1 MESKNGSQ
9 YAQNYDV
16 IVKWLADALR
26 GQTLE
31 AIGVKTGR
39 IEEVFNFEPVDLAVR
54 AGRVDVMLRDEH
66 GNLFHLEEQ
75 RNLLLSDLYRFAAYH
90 FLGVKQ
96 WGPNITDIVLAS
108 GDVYSGEKVATTRSG
123 KYEPIVIDFSQR
135 DGRKRL
141 AEIRRM
147 VEEGDF
153 DNWLELVFLPL
164 FGRETGAD
172 RAELVERVIR
182 FETELFHAKRLS
194 SKILAATLI
203 MSNKLIDK
211 ERIKELWEE
220 IKMLDVLE
228 VAREK
233 GMEEGMVEGMEAG
246 KTLGIREG
254 KTLGMVEMLLKAV
267 LEKFGVIPPK
277 VSIQIKNID
286 NKDAIDTLFS
296 QVFRCADMAAFENV
310 LRQVVADDDE
320 KKPS

>member
-39 IEEVFNFEPVDLAVR
+39 IEEVFNFEPVDIAVR

-75 RNLLLSDLYRFAAYH
+75 RNLSLSDLYRSAAYH
-90 FLGVKQ
+90 FLGAKQ
-96 WGPNITDIVLAS
+96 WGANITDIVLAS
-108 GDVYSGEKVATTRSG
+108 GDVYSGEKVVTTRSG

-164 FGRETGAD
+164 FG
-172 RAELVERVIR
+172 
-182 FETELFHAKRLS
+182 
-194 SKILAATLI
+194 
-203 MSNKLIDK
+203 
-211 ERIKELWEE
+211 
-220 IKMLDVLE
+220 
-228 VAREK
+228 
-233 GMEEGMVEGMEAG
+233 
-246 KTLGIREG
+246 
-254 KTLGMVEMLLKAV
+254 
-267 LEKFGVIPPK
+267 
-277 VSIQIKNID
+277 
-286 NKDAIDTLFS
+286 KDH
-296 QVFRCADMAAFENV
+296 RRGPGRNG
-310 LRQVVADDDE
+310 
-320 KKPS
+320 

>member
-1 MESKNGSQ
+1 
-9 YAQNYDV
+9 
-16 IVKWLADALR
+16 
-26 GQTLE
+26 
-31 AIGVKTGR
+31 
-39 IEEVFNFEPVDLAVR
+39 
-54 AGRVDVMLRDEH
+54 
-66 GNLFHLEEQ
+66 
-75 RNLLLSDLYRFAAYH
+75 
-90 FLGVKQ
+90 
-96 WGPNITDIVLAS
+96 
-108 GDVYSGEKVATTRSG
+108 VYSGEKVVVTRSG

-135 DGRKRL
+135 DGRERL

-164 FGRETGAD
+164 FGRETGAA

-233 GMEEGMVEGMEAG
+233 GMEEGIEAG
-246 KTLGIREG
+246 KTLGIQEG
-254 KTLGMVEMLLKAV
+254 KTLGIQEGKTLGAVETHHKLLLNAIY
-267 LEKFGVIPPK
+267 EKFGLAPLRIAD
-277 VSIQIKNID
+277 QIKKIENQ
-286 NKDAIDTLFS
+286 NVLDTLFS

-310 LRQVVADDDE
+310 LRQVVADNDE
-320 KKPS
+320 TQGAF

>member
-39 IEEVFNFEPVDLAVR
+39 IEEVFNFEPVDIAVR

-90 FLGVKQ
+90 FLGAKQ
-96 WGPNITDIVLAS
+96 WGANITDIVLAS
-108 GDVYSGEKVATTRSG
+108 GDVYFGGKVVTTRSG

-164 FGRETGAD
+164 FGKETGAA
-172 RAELVERVIR
+172 RAEMVERVIR

-233 GMEEGMVEGMEAG
+233 GMEEG
-246 KTLGIREG
+246 KTLGA
-254 KTLGMVEMLLKAV
+254 VENSHKLLLSAIS
-267 LEKFGVIPPK
+267 EKFGFMLPRIAD
-277 VSIQIKNID
+277 QIRKIENQ
-286 NKDAIDTLFS
+286 DTLHDLHC
-296 QVFRCADMAAFENV
+296 QVFRRADMAAFEDV

>member
-1 MESKNGSQ
+1 MENKNGTQ
-9 YAQNYDV
+9 CAQNYDA

-39 IEEVFNFEPVDLAVR
+39 IEEVFGFEPVDIAVR

-66 GNLFHLEEQ
+66 GNIFHLEEQ
-75 RNLLLSDLYRFAAYH
+75 RNLLLSDLYRSAAYH
-90 FLGVKQ
+90 FLGAKQ
-96 WGPNITDIVLAS
+96 WGANITDIVLAS
-108 GDVYSGEKVATTRSG
+108 GDVYSGEKIVTTRSG

-147 VEEGDF
+147 VEEGNF

-164 FGRETGAD
+164 CGRETGAA
-172 RAELVERVIR
+172 RAEMVERVIR

-194 SKILAATLI
+194 ANILAATLV

-220 IKMLDVLE
+220 IKCWMF
-228 VAREK
+228 
-233 GMEEGMVEGMEAG
+233 
-246 KTLGIREG
+246 
-254 KTLGMVEMLLKAV
+254 LK
-267 LEKFGVIPPK
+267 
-277 VSIQIKNID
+277 
-286 NKDAIDTLFS
+286 
-296 QVFRCADMAAFENV
+296 
-310 LRQVVADDDE
+310 
-320 KKPS
+320 

>member
-1 MESKNGSQ
+1 MMERKNGSQ

-31 AIGVKTGR
+31 VIGVKTGR
-39 IEEVFNFEPVDLAVR
+39 IEEVFGFEPVDIVVR

-66 GNLFHLEEQ
+66 GNIFHLEEQ
-75 RNLLLSDLYRFAAYH
+75 RNLLLSDLYRSAAYH
-90 FLGVKQ
+90 FLGAKQ
-96 WGPNITDIVLAS
+96 WGANITDIVLAS
-108 GDVYSGEKVATTRSG
+108 GHVYSGEKVVTTRSG

-141 AEIRRM
+141 AEIRHM
-147 VEEGDF
+147 VEEGNF

-164 FGRETGAD
+164 CGRETGAA
-172 RAELVERVIR
+172 RAEMVERVIR

-194 SKILAATLI
+194 ANILAATLV

-233 GMEEGMVEGMEAG
+233 GMEEGVEKG
-246 KTLGIREG
+246 KTLGA
-254 KTLGMVEMLLKAV
+254 VETSHKLLLSAIT
-267 LEKFGVIPPK
+267 EKFGFMPPRLADQVRK
-277 VSIQIKNID
+277 ID
-286 NKDAIDTLFS
+286 NQDTLDALFR
-296 QVFRCADMAAFENV
+296 QVFRCADIAAFENV
-310 LRQVVADDDE
+310 LRQVVADNDE
-320 KKPS
+320 TQGAF